1 MTWSIAGIT
10 LPDNPRRVTIDYAA
24 DFKEI
29 SIPAA
34 KSLLISLGRKVD
46 KLRLEG
52 VILDNTK
59 TKAQLESTWIEPY
72 RNAVYTEVA
81 VDDGDPA
88 TDMYDG
94 NWIMTKFECR
104 EIGGYTRHFEYIME
118 LIQGSTHLVIS

>member
-1 MTWSIAGIT
+1 
-10 LPDNPRRVTIDYAA
+10 
-24 DFKEI
+24 
-29 SIPAA
+29 
-34 KSLLISLGRKVD
+34 
-46 KLRLEG
+46 
-52 VILDNTK
+52 
-59 TKAQLESTWIEPY
+59 
-72 RNAVYTEVA
+72 VA